1 MSVVARQSVAQKAL
15 AQAMT
20 RAVIS
25 EDYAALKRHVDA
37 DAGPC
42 LPACLS
48 VRPSACLSVCMLA
61 CLPVWMSDS
70 LSLSLSL
77 CLCLSLSLSP
87 SLRCAAALPDLELCE
102 GSGWTPLILA
112 AWYGQ
117 HDMLKLLVDAGAS
130 VLASDRN
137 DWTACASPCVPVSL
151 CPCVPVSLCL
161 CDCLTLCSLS
171 VGIIM
176 RATAGTSSASS
187 SC

>member
-61 CLPVWMSDS
+61 CLPVWMSVS

-77 CLCLSLSLSP
+77 CLCLSVSLSLALSEVCRCSARP
-87 SLRCAAALPDLELCE
+87 RALRGFGLDAVDPGCMVRPTRHAQAA
-102 GSGWTPLILA
+102 G
-112 AWYGQ
+112 
-117 HDMLKLLVDAGAS
+117 
-130 VLASDRN
+130 
-137 DWTACASPCVPVSL
+137 
-151 CPCVPVSLCL
+151 
-161 CDCLTLCSLS
+161 
-171 VGIIM
+171 
-176 RATAGTSSASS
+176 
-187 SC
+187 